1 MLYLVLRWGVVGPL
15 VRLLF
20 RPWMEGEENIPAEGP
35 VLIASNHLSAGETF
49 LIPAMIKRTM
59 SFPAKIELY
68 QGRTI
73 RERLLGRFLKAINI
87 RPIDRSGGRVSAS
100 DMGAVADILRTGGV
114 LGIFPEGT
122 RSPDGRLHKGK
133 TGVARLALQAGAPVV
148 PAAMIN
154 THLVPTRLFKIPWM
168 HRPGLRFGKPMHFD
182 QYAGAGN
189 DREVLRWI
197 TDEVMNAI
205 MELSGQTYV
214 DVYAS
219 SVKSAVEEGRE
230 LEAMVRPRPGG
241 TKPPPVS
248 AQPDQDAQPEPTNP
262 PGSAQLPSTS
272 PRGRD
277 ER

>member
-1 MLYLVLRWGVVGPL
+1 MLYLVLKWLVVRPL

-49 LIPAMIKRTM
+49 LIPAMIRRTM
-59 SFPAKIELY
+59 SFPAKIELF
-68 QGRTI
+68 QGKSVPA
-73 RERLLGRFLKAINI
+73 RLLGWFLRSVNI

-100 DMGAVADILRTGGV
+100 DMDAVTDILREGGV

-133 TGVARLALQAGAPVV
+133 TGVARLVLQTGVPIV
-148 PAAMIN
+148 PAAMIS
-154 THLVPTRLFKIPWM
+154 TQLVPTKRLRIPWM
-168 HRPGLRFGKPMHFD
+168 HRPGLRFGKPLYFN

-214 DVYAS
+214 DAYAS
-219 SVKSAVEEGRE
+219 SVKGAAADGRE
-230 LEAMVRPRPGG
+230 LPAPIMPRPGAG
-241 TKPPPVS
+241 NRVPPVPP
-248 AQPDQDAQPEPTNP
+248 APAPPHQDAD
-262 PGSAQLPSTS
+262 
-272 PRGRD
+272 RGR
-277 ER
+277 